1 MGTRV
6 GGGVILVGDCLD
18 ILRRMPEGSFR
29 CCVTS
34 PPYWGL
40 RKYEG
45 AEGIG
50 NEADVRGYVESMV
63 EVCRGIRRA
72 LADDG
77 TLWLNIGDTF
87 AASGSKYPKPKNL
100 IGAPWRVAL
109 ALQNDGWLLRSEIVW
124 RKSGGRPESAGTHGH
139 SGRPTKA
146 HEQLFLLSKKPRYY
160 YDMDASLET
169 SADGAGKNR
178 RSVWD
183 IQQGIPYK
191 RKDGRKSHIAVF
203 PPDLVK
209 PCVRMGSSERGRCP
223 SCGGAWTRIIKR
235 GKSTY
240 ARMKEEQGV
249 GWREMQDESERR
261 GVAMK
266 GGVTATGGTRTATGA
281 AAHLERA
288 TRETL
293 GWKPSCGCGKE
304 PIPDAVLDP
313 FLGSGTVGSV
323 CESLG
328 RSWCGIELS
337 RDYADMS
344 EERILHDIKSAL

>member
-1 MGTRV
+1 MRTRV
-6 GGGVILVGDCLD
+6 GNGVILVGDCLD
-18 ILRRMPEGSFR
+18 ILQRVPEGSFR

-40 RKYEG
+40 RKYPTP
-45 AEGIG
+45 GIG
-50 NEADVRGYVESMV
+50 NEPDVRGYVESMV
-63 EVCRGIRRA
+63 SVCRGIRRA

-100 IGAPWRVAL
+100 VGAPWRVAL
-109 ALQNDGWLLRSEIVW
+109 ALQDDGWILRSEIVW
-124 RKSGGRPESAGTHGH
+124 RKIGCKPESVGTHGH
-139 SGRPTKA
+139 SGRPTRA
-146 HEQLFLLSKKPRYY
+146 HEHLFLLSKRPRYY
-160 YDMDASLET
+160 YDMDASLEP

-191 RKDGRKSHIAVF
+191 RRDGRKSHIAVF
-203 PPDLVK
+203 PPGLVE

-223 SCGGAWTRIIKR
+223 SCGGPWTRIIKR

-240 ARMKEEQGV
+240 ARMKEKGV

-266 GGVTATGGTRTATGA
+266 GGVAATGGTRTATGA

-293 GWKPSCGCGKE
+293 GWEPSCGCGME
-304 PIPDAVLDP
+304 PVPDAVLDP
-313 FLGSGTVGSV
+313 FFGSGTVGSV

-337 RDYADMS
+337 RDYAEMS
-344 EERILHDIKSAL
+344 EERILHDIGSAL